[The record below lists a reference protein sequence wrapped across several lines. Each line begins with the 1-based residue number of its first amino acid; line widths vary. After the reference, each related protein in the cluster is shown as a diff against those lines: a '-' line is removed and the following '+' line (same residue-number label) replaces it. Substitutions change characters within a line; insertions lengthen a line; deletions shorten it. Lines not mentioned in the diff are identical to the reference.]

1 MQVPGPITGVSLL
14 RTIHLF
20 YQQSLSDD
28 DIYRI
33 NGRSAPHN
41 DNYTRF
47 LGLCFENQTSG
58 GPLRWVDIRFY
69 ELLAGF
75 TKVRE
80 GVYIVELD

>member
-28 DIYRI
+28 DIRRI

-41 DNYTRF
+41 DDYSRLLNSF
-47 LGLCFENQTSG
+47 QTSG